1 MKIVYIQSSYKPN
14 DLVGHWFAE
23 TKKYCRSTGGDAYIA
38 IKFTHR
44 ATQPGDIV
52 VGDSVSCGIHARM
65 YDYLGL
71 QDMLSHRATRKFLE
85 RLDEIHPDI
94 IHCHVINDCFLNMG
108 MLCDYVNR
116 HHIKVVWTFHDSRVL
131 TGMCACPCYTGC
143 NQWEIECRTCP
154 REDRVVS
161 PRHEWTNWVSWV
173 HRYRKKHIG
182 GIQNLTIVAPSRWM
196 KSMVSRSY
204 LQNKKCVVINNGIN
218 HEIFHPVVS
227 DIREQY
233 HIPKG
238 RKILLSVGNPIWKLK
253 GRDYLMKLVQELPE
267 EYYFV
272 MVGCLPRDVE
282 ALKSQGNVL
291 ALPRIDRDQ
300 LVQFYSAADIFV
312 NPTLADNFPTVNLE
326 AQACGA
332 PVVAFDS
339 EGTRETVSPDGGT
352 VVERMNYDALKD
364 AILNFKYEGSR
375 EKSIRFAQKYSQDA
389 VIREYIKLYES
400 L

>member
-1 MKIVYIQSSYKPN
+1 MKIVYIHSSYRPN
-14 DLVGHWFAE
+14 DLIGNWFAE

-65 YDYLGL
+65 YDYFGL
-71 QDMLSHRATRKFLE
+71 QDMFSRNATQEFLKQ
-85 RLDEIHPDI
+85 LDKIKPDI
-94 IHCHVINDCFLNMG
+94 IHCHVVNDSFLNMNKFVN
-108 MLCDYVNR
+108 YVNKNN
-116 HHIKVVWTFHDSRVL
+116 IKVVWTFHDARVL
-131 TGMCACPCYTGC
+131 TGQCPYPEYDGCDQWKTECHHCPKTHTFLAPKHCYL
-143 NQWEIECRTCP
+143 NLVK
-154 REDRVVS
+154 VVYQ
-161 PRHEWTNWVSWV
+161 
-173 HRYRKKHIG
+173 YRKKYIG
-182 GIQNLTIVAPSRWM
+182 DIKKLTIVAPSRWM

-204 LQNKKCVVINNGIN
+204 LQNKNCVVINNGIN

-233 HIPKG
+233 HIPEG
-238 RKILLSVGNPIWKLK
+238 RRILLSVGNPIWKLK
-253 GRDYLMKLVQELPE
+253 GRDFLLRLIQELPE
-267 EYYFV
+267 DYYFV
-272 MVGCLPRDVE
+272 VVGCLSSDVE

-300 LVQFYSAADIFV
+300 LVKFYSAADIFV

-339 EGTRETVSPDGGT
+339 NGTRETVSPDGGI